1 MEDTEVK
8 EEQDFSNDTSA
19 HNRGERL
26 KKLPVGKILRWTNI
40 ILLTAVQTMSILMF
54 AFGFSPLFG
63 DKISVIKCVYIIG
76 DLFDYNSAAGYRLIT
91 SVLLVAAYAVF
102 FGFMIKNLI
111 STLKTILKYRADG
124 QVKELVDLK
133 DNTATT
139 FLMAFAFSAICKAFS
154 AGNIGATETTL
165 LCVTGFALTFNE
177 SVTAFLQKKL
187 SVLDILFITLKFL
200 IIYLIIAF
208 LLVNLNE
215 CVILDFLDGWKCL
228 LNGNLGNNA
237 FRFLIDFF
245 NLLILPVTYVFLA
258 WSVIRG
264 ADLQLSGY
272 LFNRNDARR
281 KIRKVWVF
289 ALVILILHLFFNGLL
304 VGEFKES
311 FVNLFL
317 TWWVAV
323 KRTYLPVF
331 ILLTAWRIMWLLTPK
346 EISD

>member
-1 MEDTEVK
+1 MEDAEVK
-8 EEQDFSNDTSA
+8 EEQDFSNDTSV
-19 HNRGERL
+19 HSRNDRL
-26 KKLPVGKILRWTNI
+26 KNLPVGKILRWTNI
-40 ILLTAVQTMSILMF
+40 ILLTAVQATAILMF

-63 DKISVIKCVYIIG
+63 EKISVLKCVYIIG

-102 FGFMIKNLI
+102 LGFMIKNLI
-111 STLKTILKYRADG
+111 STLKIILKYRADG
-124 QVKELVDLK
+124 QVRELVGLK
-133 DNTATT
+133 DNTATI
-139 FLMAFAFSAICKAFS
+139 FLMAFAFSAVCKAFS

-165 LCVTGFALTFNE
+165 LCVTGFALAFNE
-177 SVTAFLQKKL
+177 AITAFLEKKF

-200 IIYLIIAF
+200 VIYGIIAL

-215 CVILDFLDGWKCL
+215 CVVLNFLDGWKCL

-258 WSVIRG
+258 WSIIRG

-272 LFNRNDARR
+272 SFNRNDARR

-289 ALVILILHLFFNGLL
+289 ALVILIFHLFFNGLL

-311 FVNLFL
+311 SVNLFL

-331 ILLTAWRIMWLLTPK
+331 LLLTAWRIMWLMPSK